1 MFSFKV
7 GLHKF
12 NAKMANVK
20 IEPRIYIYI
29 LAVFMWI
36 EGRHFFVYGKVAAKN
51 IFIHHH
57 YEDIKD
63 DTTCRK
69 WGGLG

>member
-20 IEPRIYIYI
+20 IEPRIYIYTSC
-29 LAVFMWI
+29 
-36 EGRHFFVYGKVAAKN
+36 VYVDRRETL
-51 IFIHHH
+51 F
-57 YEDIKD
+57 
-63 DTTCRK
+63 CLRK
-69 WGGLG
+69 GGSQEHIYSSSLRRYKRRYNMSKMGWFGV